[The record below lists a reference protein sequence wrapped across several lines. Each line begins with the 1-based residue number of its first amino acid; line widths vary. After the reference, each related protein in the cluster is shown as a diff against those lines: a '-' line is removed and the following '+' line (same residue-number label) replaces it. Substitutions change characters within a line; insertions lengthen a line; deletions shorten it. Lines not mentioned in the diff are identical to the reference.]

1 MAVVDQLL
9 VIIWVSAALPSTLTQ
24 RKTSSFSARLPD
36 MFYHSFYTLICVC
49 YHFEPDCYVF
59 IIGFVLH
66 SMLLLTQNAI
76 VKLVFFNVSLSIHMG
91 LLKCVILIL
100 FLLPVVDVLLSLN
113 LCLPVEVFYQHKV
126 CFSRSVLFPCCY

>member
-1 MAVVDQLL
+1 
-9 VIIWVSAALPSTLTQ
+9 
-24 RKTSSFSARLPD
+24 

-66 SMLLLTQNAI
+66 SMLFLTQNAI